1 MRSTKRNSN
10 KRKRNTCLKS
20 TRMEVTAISEK
31 TGISN
36 DVLIEI
42 VHSIKDIIVALID
55 RAFPRGSH
63 KQDEYEKIYNQ

>member
-1 MRSTKRNSN
+1 M
-10 KRKRNTCLKS
+10 
-20 TRMEVTAISEK
+20 SEK

-63 KQDEYEKIYNQ
+63 KQDEYEKIYN